1 MNQLIQ
7 ATQRGDAKEFA
18 RVLSHHPNPKGVLN
32 RRDNDGWTI
41 THHAANGNS
50 TEIVSLIL
58 EKGGDPLNEIPRG
71 RNTPLHLAL
80 TSKEENSKAIAD
92 MIYKKA
98 FELKVA
104 PRTNKE
110 GTHPLHL
117 AAKLGYDT
125 LAKTLLKQCPEA
137 KSVANASGM
146 TPLGIALNGGH
157 KKIVSDIIEATEG
170 SPTEFDDFQTIF
182 PSYNAKAQRS
192 LIPPVKIFVVGDN
205 SSGKSTLIKSI
216 QGESFYYRFW
226 GVSWNTPDVPT
237 NKVGLVPR
245 DFLSKSFSRVIFY
258 DLASGADTVHEDL
271 LESIE
276 DLAHSLFI
284 VVIDNRPERRVME
297 QRLEFWLSFILM
309 QCNKFPTQPIIQNV
323 QQPQSR
329 PNVLIVASFGELHS
343 KAFRHAPGIRLSLV
357 VKSVSRHNRE
367 FIRRLNI
374 VNSIAL
380 DCRKAESP
388 PMRVLRDE
396 LTKMCR
402 ELRPPAASL
411 HCQCYILSET
421 LRQLEVDIESKND
434 QLPVIKLGNLASLV
448 QKKSSETELNLFHL
462 LPQDSEELHKLCLA
476 LEEIGR
482 VILIPISSRSIE
494 SIWIVYGKA
503 KVADKLDELFVNYV
517 DKQQGSTGSIAL
529 MSSEALEKCLQ
540 PVASNGMDLL
550 TQLLECFRIHDN
562 SVRDITNLPSEPPFF
577 FFPALFSVSTGHKEE
592 EEKWEPD
599 DNCFAWSIVPSR
611 KDHQL
616 NRVFLPRFTKTL
628 LVLLFQRCGD
638 EREFE
643 HRCIWSEGIHFQD
656 KESSDRQLEVT
667 IIANSKAVILNMRF
681 HPSIE
686 IPMLQLRNV
695 ILNEIR
701 SHKENIQPETAV
713 EESLVLNDGRTMFPV
728 RSPSL
733 PRVQHPITTLR
744 ESISKS
750 SLALSL
756 PPSGTS
762 TPIFGASQVSASSAS
777 LSSTLEDLPFFE
789 PSLYLP
795 KLSLTNRL
803 CLLRPDYA
811 NSELTDNFLRDFR
824 NSIGVEHYKA
834 FMEVFDLPM
843 ISSTPASSA
852 HSSQMSVVPVSSQQG
867 FVFPDISSSVG
878 SNMAQPSSIDSTCN
892 TFGKLVDCLDSIS
905 ICNTAEVLAE
915 LQVCGLI
922 IRIICACLVPRP
934 SCLCVVFYQLKAFLS
949 SSTKN

>member
-1 MNQLIQ
+1 MDQLIP

-18 RVLSHHPNPKGVLN
+18 RILSHHPNPADVLN
-32 RRDNDGWTI
+32 RRDSNGWTI

-58 EKGGDPLNEIPRG
+58 EKGGDPLSEIPKG

-80 TSKEENSKAIAD
+80 TSNEENSKAIAD

-98 FELKVA
+98 FELKLA

-117 AAKLGYDT
+117 AAKLGYVT

-137 KSVANASGM
+137 KSVANASGT
-146 TPLGIALNGGH
+146 TPLGMALNGRH
-157 KKIVSDIIEATEG
+157 KKIVTDIIDATEG

-182 PSYNAKAQRS
+182 PSYNEKAQRS
-192 LIPPVKIFVVGDN
+192 LTPPVKIFVIGDN

-237 NKVGLVPR
+237 NKVGIVPR
-245 DFLSKSFSRVIFY
+245 DFLSKSFGRVIFY
-258 DLASGADTVHEDL
+258 DLASGANTVHEDL
-271 LESIE
+271 LESMD

-297 QRLEFWLSFILM
+297 QRLEFWLSFVLM

-323 QQPQSR
+323 QQPQLR
-329 PNVLIVASFGELHS
+329 PNVLVVASFGELRS
-343 KAFRHAPGIRLSLV
+343 KAFRHAPGIRLNLV

-367 FIRRLNI
+367 LIRRLNI

-388 PMRVLRDE
+388 PMRILRDE
-396 LTKMCR
+396 LSKICR
-402 ELRPPAASL
+402 ELRPLPIPL

-421 LRQLEVDIESKND
+421 LRQLDVDVDSKSD
-434 QLPVIKLGNLASLV
+434 QLPVIKLGNLTSLV
-448 QKKSSETELNLFHL
+448 QKKSSETEPNLFQL
-462 LPQDSEELHKLCLA
+462 LPQDLEELHKLCLA

-482 VILIPISSRSIE
+482 VILIPSSRSIE
-494 SIWIVYGKA
+494 NTWIVYGKA
-503 KVADKLDELFVNYV
+503 RVADKLDELFINYV
-517 DKQQGSTGSIAL
+517 GKQQASTGSIAL
-529 MSSEALEKCLQ
+529 MSSEALEECLQ
-540 PVASNGMDLL
+540 PVASYGMDLL

-562 SVRDITNLPSEPPFF
+562 SVRDVTNLPSEPPFF
-577 FFPALFSVSTGHKEE
+577 FFPALLSLTGHGHAGEE
-592 EEKWEPD
+592 ENWYD
-599 DNCFAWSIVPSR
+599 GTFFAWSIVPSS

-616 NRVFLPRFTKTL
+616 NRVFLPRFIKTL

-667 IIANSKAVILNMRF
+667 IIANSKAIILNMRF

-701 SHKENIQPETAV
+701 SHKESIQPETAV
-713 EESLVLNDGRTMFPV
+713 DESLVLNDGRTTFPV

-733 PRVQHPITTLR
+733 PRIQHPITMLR

-750 SLALSL
+750 SLSLALSL

-762 TPIFGASQVSASSAS
+762 TPIFGVSQVSTSSTIS

-789 PSLYLP
+789 PCLYLP

-803 CLLRPDYA
+803 CLFRPDYA
-811 NSELTDNFLRDFR
+811 NSELTDNFLRDFQ
-824 NSIGVEHYKA
+824 NSIGAEHYKA
-834 FMEVFDLPM
+834 IMEVFDLPM
-843 ISSTPASSA
+843 ISSTPASSV
-852 HSSQMSVVPVSSQQG
+852 HSSQMSVVPVSVQHG
-867 FVFPDISSSVG
+867 FVFPDVTSSAG
-878 SNMAQPSSIDSTCN
+878 SNMAQLSSIDSTCN

-905 ICNTAEVLAE
+905 ICNTTEILAE
-915 LQVCGLI
+915 LQVRGLI
-922 IRIICACLVPRP
+922 INKYGVRIE
-934 SCLCVVFYQLKAFLS
+934 
-949 SSTKN
+949 STK